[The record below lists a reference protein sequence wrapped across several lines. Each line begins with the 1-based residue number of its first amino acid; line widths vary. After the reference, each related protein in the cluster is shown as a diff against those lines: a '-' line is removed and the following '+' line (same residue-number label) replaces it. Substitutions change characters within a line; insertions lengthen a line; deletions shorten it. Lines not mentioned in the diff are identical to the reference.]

1 MRLCVIRGKPSCS
14 NGSYISHPLKV
25 FFFLPERHRKA
36 KRNPLG
42 IFRNISEYF
51 LYSLYFMTR
60 LLVRYL
66 PLPDLSLFLFLF
78 YVLLSFFFQTVFLE
92 AVEFLDIF
100 SIQRNMIEG
109 RIKSLFV
116 DLLLLI
122 HTGLNLQTIIAI
134 YGKKTPSS
142 LSNGQSKEFYLL
154 FRTVPTDAR
163 CKI

>member
-1 MRLCVIRGKPSCS
+1 MRLCVIRRKPSCS
-14 NGSYISHPLKV
+14 NGSYISHPQEGFFFFYQNGTEKPNVIRWKYFGIFFIFVIFYDKTGLFDIYLCLIYFYLYFFFI
-25 FFFLPERHRKA
+25 FFFLFFK
-36 KRNPLG
+36 
-42 IFRNISEYF
+42 
-51 LYSLYFMTR
+51 
-60 LLVRYL
+60 
-66 PLPDLSLFLFLF
+66 
-78 YVLLSFFFQTVFLE
+78 LSFQKQSNFF
-92 AVEFLDIF
+92 DIF
-100 SIQRNMIEG
+100 FIQRNMIEG

-134 YGKKTPSS
+134 YGKKKPGS